1 MVFVVH
7 RILGLFKGLSGVSK
21 GFDVWTR
28 MKTCMKTI
36 KLPIASNCNNSG
48 LAKNQD
54 PGWPRI
60 LMKHAWFLA
69 CVYMHIQQCQKT
81 SKQPVRILV
90 STWVDVCLDIP
101 HRKHIY
107 IYIIFKCLLQ
117 VWMNYNSRCNFTIPW
132 CWVGVTNSKWLNFS
146 GLWITR
152 IDPYV
157 TMIIYIFWQSNPD
170 VIYHD

>member
-1 MVFVVH
+1 MVVVVH
-7 RILGLFKGLSGVSK
+7 RILVFFKGLSGVSK
-21 GFDVWTR
+21 GFDAWTR

-60 LMKHAWFLA
+60 LMKHACFLA
-69 CVYMHIQQCQKT
+69 YVYMHIQQCQKT

-101 HRKHIY
+101 HRTRIKRIY
-107 IYIIFKCLLQ
+107 IYNITVSSNAYYKFEWIITHVATSPFHGVESESLTPNGWTFQ
-117 VWMNYNSRCNFTIPW
+117 VCVYQNWSIC
-132 CWVGVTNSKWLNFS
+132 
-146 GLWITR
+146 
-152 IDPYV
+152 
-157 TMIIYIFWQSNPD
+157 
-170 VIYHD
+170 YHDNIYFGNRIQM